1 MLEKIKN
8 INWQW
13 TMAILAIVTVW
24 SWFGNLWPW
33 LNYLGF
39 VSIIGLAI
47 YLAYRD
53 LGQAILLLV
62 LELIIGSKGYLF
74 YLPIADFNISIR
86 MGLWA
91 VVMIAW
97 LISILVHWSQHRQE
111 LLQLYQLKYSKFLLG
126 LGFFAISALIVAVWN
141 KNLPS
146 NIFHDANN
154 WLFALVALPIWMNF
168 KSQENLRAM
177 ATTVKRAVIWL
188 LIMTL
193 VLAFV
198 FSHNFGDMS
207 LLLYAWLRD
216 SGLAEI
222 TPSPNGFWRI
232 FMQSQ
237 WYLVP
242 AILWLVISCQ
252 KFDYKKASVK
262 LLIQLS
268 LLVTAMIFSLSRSL
282 WLGLGVG
289 ILLLLISNLTKWR
302 QLLTWVQ
309 LGLLSVVLAVAMVWT
324 VVNLPILSLGS
335 INYLDTLANR
345 VNVSSEAAVSSRWNL
360 LPPLMK
366 EIKQSPILGQGF
378 GATVIYQSSD
388 PRIVSQTGG
397 QYEAYALEWGWL
409 DLWLKLGLGGLL
421 VMLGFLVVL
430 IKDLWSLKTDPGRW
444 LAVTLIALMVVHAFT
459 PYINHPLGLLAII
472 LAVLYYDRSYGQ
484 TELA

>member
-13 TMAILAIVTVW
+13 TIALLAIVTIW

-33 LNYLGF
+33 LNFLGF
-39 VSIIGLAI
+39 VAIICLAI

-74 YLPIADFNISIR
+74 SLSLGDFNISIR

-91 VVMIAW
+91 VVMLTWFVGIIINW
-97 LISILVHWSQHRQE
+97 KQTRQE
-111 LLQLYQLKYSKFLLG
+111 LLDLFHNKYLKYF
-126 LGFFAISALIVAVWN
+126 LGFGFFVIIGLIVAIWN

-154 WLFALVALPIWMNF
+154 WVFFLVALPIWMNF
-168 KSQENLRAM
+168 KTKEDLQALAIT
-177 ATTVKRAVIWL
+177 AKRAVIWML
-188 LIMTL
+188 VMTL
-193 VLAFV
+193 VLAYV
-198 FSHNFGDMS
+198 FSHDFGDLR

-242 AILWLVISCQ
+242 GILWLVII
-252 KFDYKKASVK
+252 FKKIDFKKDSLK
-262 LLIQLS
+262 LLMQLS
-268 LLVTAMIFSLSRSL
+268 LLITAMVFGLSRSL
-282 WLGLGVG
+282 WLGLAVG
-289 ILLLLISNLTKWR
+289 ILLLGISQLTNWR

-309 LGLLSVVLAVAMVWT
+309 LGVLSLALALTMVWT
-324 VVNLPILSLGS
+324 VVNLPLLSLGN
-335 INYLDTLANR
+335 INSLATMTDR
-345 VNVSSEAAVSSRWNL
+345 LNVSSEEAVSSRWNL
-360 LPPLMK
+360 LPPLME
-366 EIKQSPILGQGF
+366 EIKLNPLLGQGF
-378 GATVIYQSSD
+378 GATVVYQSLD

-397 QYEAYALEWGWL
+397 RYETYALEWGWL
-409 DLWLKLGLGGLL
+409 DLWLKVGLGGVL
-421 VMLGFLVVL
+421 VMLGFLLVL
-430 IKDLWSLKTDPGRW
+430 IKDLLSLKTEIGHW
-444 LAVTLIALMVVHAFT
+444 LALSLIALVVVHAFT
-459 PYINHPLGLLAII
+459 PYINHPLGLLTII
-472 LAVLYYDRSYGQ
+472 LAALYSIRALQKPVL
-484 TELA
+484 A